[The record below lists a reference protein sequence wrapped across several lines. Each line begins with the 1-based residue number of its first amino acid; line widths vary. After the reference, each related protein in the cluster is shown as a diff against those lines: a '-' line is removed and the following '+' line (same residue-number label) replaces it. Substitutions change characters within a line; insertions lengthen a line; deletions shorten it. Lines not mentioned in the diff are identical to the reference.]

1 MDLTRNLR
9 FSAVEYARRLAV
21 IKNSMAKQGIEVL
34 CDGDP
39 ANMYYATGF
48 DAMSFFTPQLMVIAL
63 DAPEPIIITRKMD
76 TRAVRR
82 TAYIGDDSIHGWP
95 EIMCQ
100 HLTFNPMTYA
110 AEVIRAR
117 GWDTRSIGIEMDA
130 WMFTPR
136 DCEVLRAHLP
146 NARIRDARLLINW
159 ARTVKSAPEIA
170 YMREAGKIQE
180 RIMRTAI
187 DTARPGVRECDL
199 AAEIYRAQL
208 RGTEEFG
215 GDYSAY
221 HASIPTGDKAGN
233 PHLSWTDQR
242 LENDQSFTMELGA
255 VRHRYHTPMARTVYL
270 GRSVPQTLVDTSKHV
285 IDGFEETISRI
296 RPGMTCHEANE
307 FWERYN
313 RDFNLEKDSRI
324 AYAIGCCYPP
334 VWQEKTVSIRAGEPV
349 ILEENMTFHMILG
362 IFHDNWG
369 YSMSESIRIGADGV
383 EVFANFP
390 RELFVLN

>member
-1 MDLTRNLR
+1 MNLTRNLR
-9 FSAVEYARRLAV
+9 FSADEYARRLAV
-21 IKNSMAKQGIEVL
+21 IKSSMAKQGIEVL

-82 TAYIGDDSIHGWP
+82 TAYIGDDSIYGWP

-110 AEVIRAR
+110 AEVIRER

-146 NARIRDARLLINW
+146 NARISDARLLINW

-170 YMREAGKIQE
+170 YMREAGRIQE
-180 RIMRTAI
+180 RVMRTAI

-208 RGTEEFG
+208 RGTDEFG

-255 VRHRYHTPMARTVYL
+255 VRHRYHSPMARTVYL
-270 GRSVPQTLVDTSKHV
+270 GRSAPQTLVDTSKHV

-313 RDFNLEKDSRI
+313 RNFNLEKDSRI

>member
-1 MDLTRNLR
+1 MTLTRNLR
-9 FSAVEYARRLAV
+9 FDEVEYARRLAV

-34 CDGDP
+34 CDADP

-63 DAPEPIIITRKMD
+63 DADEPIIITRKMD

-82 TAYIGDDSIHGWP
+82 TAYIRDDSIFGWP

-100 HLTFNPMTYA
+100 HLTLNPMTYA
-110 AEVIRAR
+110 AEVIQSK
-117 GWDTRSIGIEMDA
+117 GWDRRRIGIEMDA
-130 WMFTPR
+130 WMMTPR
-136 DCEVLRAHLP
+136 DCEVLRNNLP
-146 NARIRDARLLINW
+146 NAQISDSKLLINW
-159 ARTVKSAPEIA
+159 ARTVKSLPEIE
-170 YMREAGKIQE
+170 YMRQAARIQE
-180 RIMRTAI
+180 HVMRTAI
-187 DTARPGVRECDL
+187 DTVRPGVRECDL

-233 PHLSWTDQR
+233 PHLSWTDDR
-242 LENDQSFTMELGA
+242 LKDNQAFTMELGA
-255 VRHRYHTPMARTVYL
+255 VRHRYHAPMARTVFL
-270 GRSVPQTLVDTSKHV
+270 GKAAPKALVDTSRHV
-285 IDGFEETISRI
+285 IDGFDETVSRI

-307 FWERYN
+307 VWERYN
-313 RDFNLEKDSRI
+313 RNFNLEKDSRI

-362 IFHDNWG
+362 IFHDDWG
-369 YSMSESIRIGADGV
+369 YSMSESIRIGADSV
-383 EVFANFP
+383 EVFADFP